1 MQNTKNY
8 IVDINLKHIME
19 TNFYVDLDLGIEFHA
34 IQSYLWCVSEYL
46 PGAPADVMKTSTAIG
61 KGWPFHFFCVFHC
74 APMEYRKELLFPF
87 NLRVK

>member
-46 PGAPADVMKTSTAIG
+46 PDAPADVMKTSTAIG
-61 KGWPFHFFCVFHC
+61 KGWPFHFFLCVSLCPNGIQKGIALSF
-74 APMEYRKELLFPF
+74 
-87 NLRVK
+87 